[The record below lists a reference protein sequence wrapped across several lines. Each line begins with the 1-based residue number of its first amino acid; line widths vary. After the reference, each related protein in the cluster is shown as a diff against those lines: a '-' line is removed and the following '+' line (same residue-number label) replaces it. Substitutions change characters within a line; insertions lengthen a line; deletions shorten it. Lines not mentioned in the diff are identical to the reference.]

1 MCILWALLDY
11 PQNRSIR
18 NTLMT
23 KETRFVTVYWSEIVH
38 MRCTI
43 EVDKDEQ
50 DDDYMFSQAFEQCP
64 RAGTS
69 FREIEPDSI
78 EIFEG
83 LDLENE

>member
-1 MCILWALLDY
+1 
-11 PQNRSIR
+11 
-18 NTLMT
+18 MT